1 MQLLEEAIIKCGVP
15 GCNDPDN
22 ILSALSASQPG
33 SDTMDTRH
41 ISYLASNGQHESN
54 TPKRLKCSTTNIT
67 AWVVWE
73 T

>member
-22 ILSALSASQPG
+22 ILSALSDP
-33 SDTMDTRH
+33 DTMDPRH